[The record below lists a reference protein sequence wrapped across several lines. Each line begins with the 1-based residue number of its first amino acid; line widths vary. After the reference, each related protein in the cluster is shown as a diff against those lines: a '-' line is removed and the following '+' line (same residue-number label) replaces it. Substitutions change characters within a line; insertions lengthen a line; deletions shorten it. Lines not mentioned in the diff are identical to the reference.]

1 MFFNKNFESKMNQQR
16 NRNARR
22 QQNFNT
28 EDADNRTDLPR
39 FNRNALIVQ
48 MLPLIIL
55 MFISIIPY
63 LFQTVKFI

>member
-1 MFFNKNFESKMNQQR
+1 MNQQR